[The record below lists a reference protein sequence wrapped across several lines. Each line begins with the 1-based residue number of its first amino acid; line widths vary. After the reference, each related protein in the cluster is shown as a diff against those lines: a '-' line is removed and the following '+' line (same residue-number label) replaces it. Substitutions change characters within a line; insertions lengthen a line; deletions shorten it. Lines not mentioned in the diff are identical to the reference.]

1 MSEVETASSRLR
13 RGAKQRNSYGGGV
26 VIPRPRTSP
35 SQPSRSPSQGSNQ
48 HRYRGKKMPNIN
60 GQSDVFLYKDQFLVH

>member
-26 VIPRPRTSP
+26 VTPRPRTSP

-60 GQSDVFLYKDQFLVH
+60 DQLDVFYFKTNF